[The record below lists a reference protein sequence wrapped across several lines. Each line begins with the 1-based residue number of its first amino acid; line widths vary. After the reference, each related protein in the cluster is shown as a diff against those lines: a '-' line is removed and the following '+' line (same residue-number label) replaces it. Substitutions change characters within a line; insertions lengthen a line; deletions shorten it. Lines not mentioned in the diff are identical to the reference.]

1 MVPPRDRAGGEGG
14 ASLREPPDIRE
25 LVGDDIP
32 AAELDALR
40 RADALLRSVPAPPS
54 QVPPRLTQAVATLT
68 LPTPFWSRRRLAA
81 TVALA
86 AALSALFFGV
96 GRWTSGSAV
105 DPLLTVP
112 LGATQDAP
120 DAAAVIEVGARDEK
134 SGNWEL
140 ELEVTGLPKLP
151 DDRYYSLWLE
161 KDGEYAATCGT
172 FNVGEG
178 TTTVRMTVSYRLSEY
193 DAWVISEHDDDS
205 APHLLR
211 AEVRA

>member
-1 MVPPRDRAGGEGG
+1 V
-14 ASLREPPDIRE
+14 REPPDFRE
-25 LVGDDIP
+25 LVDDDLP
-32 AAELDALR
+32 DDELEKLR
-40 RADALLRSVPAPPS
+40 RADSLLRSVPGPPS
-54 QVPPRLTQAVATLT
+54 QVPHRLTQAVTALT
-68 LPTPFWSRRRLAA
+68 VATPFWSRRRLVAA
-81 TVALA
+81 VALA

-96 GRWTSGSAV
+96 GRWTAGSDV
-105 DPLLTVP
+105 DPRLTVSMQ
-112 LGATQDAP
+112 ATRDAP
-120 DAAAVIEVGARDEK
+120 EAAAVIEVGEGDEA

-151 DDRYYSLWLE
+151 GERYYALWLE

-205 APHLLR
+205 GPHLLR
-211 AEVRA
+211 AKVRA